1 LASHVNNRVL
11 RGRLILV
18 TGLFMGGFSGAALG
32 AWTANLIQASRYNDP
47 DWEWLDAA
55 LVALFSALLGLAGV
69 DCSRCII
76 AVPPVAQRPPSGRCW
91 AIARTLTRI
100 AIGAV
105 GLRLGAEAGFL
116 LSILWDTFGSA
127 ATNAA
132 EAYREFVN
140 VWIALGCLI
149 GGSLAVLGYRVGTR
163 APAAAAFIGS
173 YAALWAVPHVA
184 PAVADLYWGP
194 YPSSDFHALVTFM
207 AALLTTCLLVLV
219 FALVGYWL
227 ARWAWPTR

>member
-1 LASHVNNRVL
+1 LENGRVDQPPLHLPSYRVGRGIFQERRSLVLASHVNNRVL
-11 RGRLILV
+11 RRRLILV
-18 TGLFMGGFSGAALG
+18 TGLFVGGFSGAALG

-116 LSILWDTFGSA
+116 FPSCGTHLA
-127 ATNAA
+127 APPQMPQKP
-132 EAYREFVN
+132 
-140 VWIALGCLI
+140 IANL
-149 GGSLAVLGYRVGTR
+149 
-163 APAAAAFIGS
+163 
-173 YAALWAVPHVA
+173 
-184 PAVADLYWGP
+184 
-194 YPSSDFHALVTFM
+194 
-207 AALLTTCLLVLV
+207 
-219 FALVGYWL
+219 
-227 ARWAWPTR
+227 